1 MDSDIFGGLKPNKLI
16 LGCAIPA
23 VVTSV
28 FGALYSVI
36 DGMFVGRYLGGNAL
50 ASINLIMPVIM
61 IVESLSNMVATGA
74 SVQISMLL
82 GERKRADASGIF
94 SFSVIVIVLFSCV
107 IGIPGF
113 FLAEPFVAFI
123 APGAAAEAVAM
134 GSDYLKVYALFS
146 PLIPVYFAVDN
157 YLRVCG
163 KQNLSMMVG
172 IISQLA
178 NVVMDYLFI
187 VVFGQGIIAA
197 AFASCISIAGGSIF
211 MLAAFAGK
219 RMDIY
224 YTKIQNSYKCFFHI
238 IANRLSE
245 FFSNISMSVMSV
257 VMNLF
262 LLKYGGTTAI
272 AAFSIVMYVDS
283 IIGMVHFGICDSM
296 QPAISYCYGAGLFAR
311 MKDICRRIVV
321 IIMIVSVAAFMF
333 MFLAGPSVAGIFI
346 NPDDRELMDVSYT
359 AIKIFSFS
367 YLAGWIDM
375 CFSSFFTAIDK
386 PVRSLLVSLSGTLV
400 FPVLFLF
407 VLTHI
412 FGLNGVWLMT
422 SVSALASGIL
432 TLFLAKTMKLGKEA
446 PESSLNL

>member
-1 MDSDIFGGLKPNKLI
+1 M
-16 LGCAIPA
+16 
-23 VVTSV
+23 VTSV

-36 DGMFVGRYLGGNAL
+36 DGMFVGRYLGENAL

-61 IVESLSNMVATGA
+61 IVESISNMIATGA
-74 SVQISMLL
+74 SVIISMLL
-82 GERKRADASGIF
+82 GERKRADGSGIF
-94 SFSVIVIVLFSCV
+94 SFSIIVIVLFSCG

-113 FLAEPFVAFI
+113 FFARPFAAFV
-123 APGAAAEAVAM
+123 APGATVEAIAL

-146 PLIPVYFAVDN
+146 PLIPVYFALDN

-163 KQNLSMMVG
+163 KQNLSMMAG
-172 IISQLA
+172 IVSQLA
-178 NVVMDYLFI
+178 NVVLDYLLI
-187 VVFGQGIIAA
+187 VVFGQGIVAA
-197 AFASCISIAGGSIF
+197 VLASCISIAGGSIF

-224 YTKIQNSYKCFFHI
+224 YTKVQKSYRWFFHI
-238 IANRLSE
+238 IANGLSE
-245 FFSNISMSVMSV
+245 FFSNVSMSVMSV

-311 MKDICRRIVV
+311 MKDICRRIIVV
-321 IIMIVSVAAFMF
+321 IVIVSAAAFLF
-333 MFLAGPSVAGIFI
+333 MFLAGPSVAAIFI
-346 NPDDRELMDVSYT
+346 NPADRELMDVSYT

-367 YLAGWIDM
+367 YLAGWIDI

-400 FPVLFLF
+400 FPVMFLF

-412 FGLNGVWLMT
+412 FGLNGVWLVT
-422 SVSALASGIL
+422 SVSAIASGIL
-432 TLFLAKTMKLGKEA
+432 TLFLAKTMKLEREA
-446 PESSLNL
+446 AESNLNS